1 MFKVMTGFF
10 KAMRTVLPAP
20 WLIWIGTLLFVNM
33 VVPLFFLDQ
42 REAQAVLA
50 ATMLGA
56 LIQMSIFKAKGF
68 VRLLGIGHL
77 PWLPVVLWLA
87 GWTSA
92 IGTDTLFGQWILWP
106 SSSSMVSRSSSMPST
121 SFATS
126 MAITHPPQRSKTHD
140 KIRGHSVLLG
150 GSSWPFLPVLSVSFS

>member
-10 KAMRTVLPAP
+10 KAMLTVLPAP

-42 REAQAVLA
+42 LEAQVVLA

-77 PWLPVVLWLA
+77 PWLLVVLWLA
-87 GWTSA
+87 SWTSA
-92 IGTDTLFGQWILWP
+92 IGTDTLFGQWILAVIVLDGLSLVIDAIDVVRYINGDRTP
-106 SSSSMVSRSSSMPST
+106 
-121 SFATS
+121 ATTLED
-126 MAITHPPQRSKTHD
+126 A
-140 KIRGHSVLLG
+140 
-150 GSSWPFLPVLSVSFS
+150 

>member
-92 IGTDTLFGQWILWP
+92 IGTDTLFGQWILAVIVLDGLSLVIDAIDVVRYINGDRTP
-106 SSSSMVSRSSSMPST
+106 
-121 SFATS
+121 ATTLED
-126 MAITHPPQRSKTHD
+126 A
-140 KIRGHSVLLG
+140 
-150 GSSWPFLPVLSVSFS
+150 

>member
-1 MFKVMTGFF
+1 ML
-10 KAMRTVLPAP
+10 TVLPAP

-42 REAQAVLA
+42 LEAQVVLA

-77 PWLPVVLWLA
+77 PWLLVVLWLA
-87 GWTSA
+87 SWTSA
-92 IGTDTLFGQWILWP
+92 IGTDTLFGQWILAVIVLDGLSLVIDAIDVVRYINGDRTP
-106 SSSSMVSRSSSMPST
+106 
-121 SFATS
+121 ATTLED
-126 MAITHPPQRSKTHD
+126 A
-140 KIRGHSVLLG
+140 
-150 GSSWPFLPVLSVSFS
+150 